1 MGTAARAE
9 TPPDPVALTPS
20 TSGRTEGEADVIVV
34 GAGPAGAAAAH
45 YLAQTGLEV
54 LLLEKGRF
62 PRDKVCGDGLTPRAV
77 AELIR
82 MGVPTEE
89 SDGWIRNW
97 GLRTHGAGHTIE
109 LPWPELAEMPSYG
122 LARSRTNL
130 DETLA
135 RHAVASGAT
144 LREGMAVTGPIL
156 HERSGRILGVVA
168 KPVDDA
174 GRRTGEEVAFR
185 APVVVDAGGVSA
197 RLATAMGIEKDFHRP
212 MGVAVRTYFRS
223 PRHDDPMME
232 SHLELWDGEP
242 GRSNLMPGYGWLF
255 ALGDGT
261 VNVGL
266 GSLSSTAKPTGLDYK
281 AMFRTWMR
289 NAPEEW
295 ELTPENQ
302 IGELRSAAL
311 PMAFNRRPHYR
322 KGLLLV
328 GDSGGMVSPF
338 NGEGIAYAMQSGR
351 IAADVVSQSL
361 ARSSGY
367 EREKT
372 LRTYPK
378 ILAEELGGYY
388 SLGQAF
394 AHIIERPEIMRLC
407 VRHGLPRPTL
417 MRFTMKLLS
426 DGFDRRDGD
435 WMDRTI
441 TALTKLAPAS

>member
-1 MGTAARAE
+1 MSEA
-9 TPPDPVALTPS
+9 D
-20 TSGRTEGEADVIVV
+20 ADVIVV
-34 GAGPAGAAAAH
+34 GAGPGGSATAH

-54 LLLEKGRF
+54 LLLEKGTF

-82 MGVPTEE
+82 MGVPTPEDE
-89 SDGWIRNW
+89 GWIRNW
-97 GLRTHGAGHTIE
+97 GLRTYGAGYRLE
-109 LPWPELAEMPSYG
+109 LPWPELAEMPAYG
-122 LARSRTNL
+122 LARSRMNL

-144 LREGMAVTGPIL
+144 LREGMSVTGPVR
-156 HERSGRILGVVA
+156 HERSGRILGVTA
-168 KPVDDA
+168 RPVDAA
-174 GRRTGEEVAFR
+174 GRRSGDELTLR
-185 APVVVDAGGVSA
+185 APLVVDAGGVSA
-197 RLATAMGIEKDFHRP
+197 RLATSMGVEKNMNRP

-232 SHLELWDGEP
+232 SHLELWDGKP
-242 GRSNLMPGYGWLF
+242 GESNLMPGYGWVF

-266 GSLSSTAKPTGLDYK
+266 GSLSSTARPTGLDYK
-281 AMFRTWMR
+281 TMFRTWME
-289 NAPEEW
+289 NAPAEW

-311 PMAFNRRPHYR
+311 PMAFNRKPHYTQ
-322 KGLLLV
+322 GLLLV

-338 NGEGIAYAMQSGR
+338 NGEGIAYAMQAGR
-351 IAADVVSQSL
+351 IAADVMSQAL

-367 EREKT
+367 ALEKT

-388 SLGQAF
+388 SLGQVF
-394 AHIIERPEIMRLC
+394 ARIIEHPEIMRIC
-407 VRHGLPRPTL
+407 VRYGLPRPTL
-417 MRFTMKLLS
+417 MRFVMKLLS

-435 WMDRTI
+435 WMDRLI
-441 TALTKLAPAS
+441 TALTKIAPAS

>member
-1 MGTAARAE
+1 MTVG
-9 TPPDPVALTPS
+9 
-20 TSGRTEGEADVIVV
+20 SGMSEADADVIVV
-34 GAGPAGAAAAH
+34 GAGPGGSATAH

-54 LLLEKGRF
+54 LLLEKGTF

-82 MGVPTEE
+82 MGVPTPEDE
-89 SDGWIRNW
+89 GWIRNW
-97 GLRTHGAGHTIE
+97 GLRTYGAGYRLE
-109 LPWPELAEMPSYG
+109 LPWPELAEMPAYG
-122 LARSRTNL
+122 LARSRMNL

-144 LREGMAVTGPIL
+144 LREGMSVTGPVR
-156 HERSGRILGVVA
+156 HERSGRILGVTA
-168 KPVDDA
+168 RPVDAA
-174 GRRTGEEVAFR
+174 GRRSGDEVTLR
-185 APVVVDAGGVSA
+185 APLVVDAGGVSA
-197 RLATAMGIEKDFHRP
+197 RLATSMGVEKNMNRP

-232 SHLELWDGEP
+232 SHLELWDGKP
-242 GRSNLMPGYGWLF
+242 GESNLMPGYGWVF

-266 GSLSSTAKPTGLDYK
+266 GSLSSTARPTGLDYK
-281 AMFRTWMR
+281 TMFRTWME
-289 NAPEEW
+289 NAPAEW

-302 IGELRSAAL
+302 IGDLRSAAL
-311 PMAFNRRPHYR
+311 PMAFNRKPHYTQ
-322 KGLLLV
+322 GLLLV

-338 NGEGIAYAMQSGR
+338 NGEGIAYAMQAGR
-351 IAADVVSQSL
+351 IAADVMSQAL

-367 EREKT
+367 ALEKT

-388 SLGQAF
+388 SLGQVF
-394 AHIIERPEIMRLC
+394 ARIIEHPEIMRIC
-407 VRHGLPRPTL
+407 VRYGLPRPVL
-417 MRFTMKLLS
+417 MRFVMKLLS

-435 WMDRTI
+435 WMDRLI
-441 TALTKLAPAS
+441 TALTKIAPAS

>member
-1 MGTAARAE
+1 MTLGTA
-9 TPPDPVALTPS
+9 V
-20 TSGRTEGEADVIVV
+20 RTEAEADVIVV
-34 GAGPAGAAAAH
+34 GAGPGGAAAAH
-45 YLAQTGLEV
+45 YLASTGLSV
-54 LLLEKGRF
+54 LLLEKGVF

-82 MGVPTEE
+82 MGVPTPE
-89 SDGWIRNW
+89 SEGWIRNW

-109 LPWPELAEMPSYG
+109 LPWPELAEMPAYG
-122 LARSRTNL
+122 LARSRMNL

-135 RHAVASGAT
+135 RHARASGAD
-144 LREGMAVTGPIL
+144 LREGTAVTGPL
-156 HERSGRILGVVA
+156 RHERSGRILGVTA
-168 KPVDDA
+168 KPVDA
-174 GRRTGEEVAFR
+174 RGRRTGDDVTFR

-197 RLATAMGIEKDFHRP
+197 RLATSMGIEKDMGRP

-232 SHLELWDGEP
+232 SHLELWDGRP
-242 GRSNLMPGYGWLF
+242 GESNLMPGYGWIF

-281 AMFRTWMR
+281 GMFRTWME

-295 ELTPENQ
+295 EFTPENQ

-311 PMAFNRRPHYR
+311 PMAFNRKPHYSQ
-322 KGLLLV
+322 GLLLV

-351 IAADVVSQSL
+351 IAADVVSQALS
-361 ARSSGY
+361 RSSGY
-367 EREKT
+367 ALEKT

-388 SLGQAF
+388 SLGQVF
-394 AHIIERPEIMRLC
+394 ARLIERPEIMRLC
-407 VRHGLPRPTL
+407 VKHGLPRPTL